1 MAVQSLSFDGSND
14 YVGCGNVPTSGL
26 AALTVEAYVKF
37 DVISGNRGIVTKN
50 GSTAQDWTLYLDSS
64 GRLAF
69 WIKNNSGV
77 AQTALYTAGLA
88 TGTWYHVAGVFNG
101 SVVRVFVNG
110 VAGVTAPALTGTVTT
125 STQAVEMGRNSEVE
139 WLDGN
144 IGWARISNT
153 ARYTAAFTPP
163 AMLPK
168 KDSNV
173 LAQWNF
179 TEDRGTVL
187 DNITGTATY
196 DGTINGATWS
206 TATPWPG
213 TILDTLHVFELHVD
227 GTDYWSNVV
236 KKSLRLKDGV
246 DSQVPSLDFVIEE
259 TGVAGSLSFGGWKE
273 AQFRIDGQLVFG
285 GYVTK
290 ARPVYNRSDRLSW
303 EVQCE
308 GWITIF
314 NRSTLFQKTY
324 TRKTPGYILADL
336 FTQAGLTGYD
346 VTTYVTAG
354 TALDHFYHS
363 KEEKLTDA
371 IDRLVL
377 LAGGGDWV
385 WNVDAEKRVWMGLP
399 SVRTSPFALAS
410 TASATYSTTFPIL
423 KQPTKDID
431 EADIRNRITVV
442 GGTTPSSPIT
452 DQFNGDG
459 STLIFTLTQSP
470 IYDVIRV
477 VVGGVIH
484 PHGVDWVHSFGGAYR
499 CLVNY
504 VTGTVRW
511 DTGDAPPA
519 GTNNIQVVY
528 RRADDVQVVVSSAP
542 SYALYGR
549 YFDYELAD
557 GGITTAAEA
566 TTIANALLAL
576 YAMPNV
582 VGTAV
587 VERWGVEVGQRLTVE
602 FSPMFTGEY
611 TVREVVVEVT
621 DPWSVRCSLKFGG
634 KLPKASAI
642 SDPVATGHGSLTGTR
657 TTGSTGG
664 TGTSGGGGPVLGGG
678 GGAPPIDGEINI
690 VRLNNRI
697 EAIDRATDYDPT
709 TYGNATGIVIEYD
722 PDTQAGR
729 ILGLNNGVLQ
739 GYIDSDGGIK
749 GGGNTVIIYD
759 GGIAIVSPNGTPSVN
774 EKYRFASAD
783 LVDTYGALYAFRG
796 LNTTNMVLGV
806 DGAAEDDL
814 ANLELRAD
822 APTTRGTT
830 VLIEANTNGTSASVT
845 VSANDDLVGS
855 PVSQVIVVGDT
866 DITGGVVASK
876 GATINESGVDSDT
889 RIEGNNDA
897 DLVFVD
903 AGNDRVGIG
912 TNAPASKLQ
921 VIGETRLGGASH
933 YLKVD
938 TSGQLSLVGDAT
950 QFVEVWLPATAMYQS
965 GATPDWYKAIG
976 NLFFAAFGPDTDE
989 ELHGSLLIPANYKDG
1004 SNITVGIRWLAIG
1017 DGEGGEQ
1024 VRWGLEYA
1032 WCDKNEV
1039 LAAAS
1044 GDIGVTAPA
1053 SPLIVAHKHYD
1064 TQFSAITGTN
1074 MLGGSTFAFRLYRDA
1089 NHADDDWVDD
1099 VYLVGLYIRYEIDK
1113 LGANS

>member
-1 MAVQSLSFDGSND
+1 MAVQSLSFDGAND

-26 AALTVEAYVKF
+26 AAITVEAYVKF
-37 DVISGNRGIVTKN
+37 DVISGDRGIITKN
-50 GSTAQDWTLYLDSS
+50 GGTAQDWTLYLDSS

-69 WIKNNSGV
+69 WIKNNSGTAQV
-77 AQTALYTAGLA
+77 AHYTGGLA
-88 TGTWYHVAGVFNG
+88 TGVWYHVAGVFNG

-110 VAGVTAPALTGTVTT
+110 VVGTTAPALTGTVTT
-125 STQAVEMGRNSEVE
+125 STQAVEMARNAGVE

-173 LAQWNF
+173 LTQWNF
-179 TEDRGTVL
+179 TEGRGTVL

-227 GTDYWSNVV
+227 GTDYWANVV

-246 DSQVPSLDFVIEE
+246 DSLVPSLDFVIEE
-259 TGVAGSLSFGGWKE
+259 TGTAGSLSFGGWKE
-273 AQFRIDGQLVFG
+273 ALLRIDGQLVFG

-303 EVQCE
+303 EIQCE

-377 LAGGGDWV
+377 LAGGGEWV

-452 DQFNGDG
+452 DQFSGDG

-504 VTGTVRW
+504 ITGTVRW

-587 VERWGVEVGQRLTVE
+587 VERWGIEAGQRLTVE
-602 FSPMFTGEY
+602 FSPMFTGGY

-657 TTGSTGG
+657 TTGGTGG
-664 TGTSGGGGPVLGGG
+664 AGTSGGGPVLGGG

-690 VRLNNRI
+690 VRLNSRI
-697 EAIDRATDYDPT
+697 EAIDRSTDYDPT
-709 TYGNATGIVIEYD
+709 TYGSATGVVIEYD

-729 ILGLNNGVLQ
+729 ILGLNNGVLE
-739 GYIDSDGGIK
+739 GYFDSDGGIK
-749 GGGNTVIIYD
+749 GGGGTVIINED
-759 GGIAIVSPNGTPSVN
+759 GIAIVSPNGTPSVN

-783 LVDTYGALYAFRG
+783 LADTYGSLYAYRG
-796 LNTTNMVLGV
+796 LNSTTLVLAA
-806 DGAAEDDL
+806 DGTPEDDL
-814 ANLELRAD
+814 SYLDLRAD
-822 APTTRGTT
+822 APTTRAST
-830 VLIEANTNGTSASVT
+830 VNIEANTNGQQAMVVLT
-845 VSANDDLVGS
+845 ANDDLLGS
-855 PVSQVIVVGDT
+855 PVSQVYITGDT
-866 DITGGVVASK
+866 EVTGDLAVA
-876 GATINESGVDSDT
+876 
-889 RIEGNNDA
+889 
-897 DLVFVD
+897 
-903 AGNDRVGIG
+903 
-912 TNAPASKLQ
+912 
-921 VIGETRLGGASH
+921 GETRLGSAAH

-989 ELHGSLLIPANYKDG
+989 ELHGSLLIPASYKDG

-1053 SPLIVAHKHYD
+1053 TPPIVAHKHYD